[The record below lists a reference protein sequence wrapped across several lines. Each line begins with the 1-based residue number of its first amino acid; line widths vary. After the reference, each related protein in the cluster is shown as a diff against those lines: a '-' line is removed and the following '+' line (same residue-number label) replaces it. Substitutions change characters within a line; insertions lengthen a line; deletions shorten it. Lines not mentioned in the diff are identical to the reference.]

1 MGGGFIIAALK
12 PSILLRTKFLVPRP
26 RADFLPRPRLLDWLD
41 SNSDKRLTLL
51 SAPAGY
57 GKTTLLADFIH
68 ASSLPFGWFTL
79 DAQDSD
85 PTVFLTYLIES
96 LRSMKRAPETLTR
109 AIGQTAQS
117 LLDSAE
123 ATVSPQRVLTVLINE
138 LAEQT
143 ISPWLLVLEDYH
155 YVASPVVHQLVD
167 FLLENAPE
175 GLRVIISTRVDPP
188 LALARLRARGQLAEL
203 RSSSLRF
210 RDDEVT
216 KWMQADAPELSDEN
230 LNLLNEKTE
239 GWAAALQIIRSS
251 LNTGETQD
259 FNALLSGLSG
269 SQQFV
274 FDYLAEEV
282 FKRLPEDLQEF
293 LLRTSI
299 LQQMDSAA
307 CNAVADVNDAQ
318 SILEELEKQNLFL
331 SSLDSQKRWYRYH
344 YLFREFL
351 LSRVQ
356 RVEAESVIGL
366 ERSAGAH
373 YESQGELEVALNHY
387 LNAREYESSAR
398 VVSIFAA
405 DYVERGRVEAL
416 HRYLSALPARIMK
429 ANPELSLQH
438 GNAHWRL
445 GQTGA
450 AIAAYED
457 ARASFSSQNNSN
469 GVCRALTRLA
479 EVNRAQGNYRQAEA
493 LSNEALSFADL
504 DHAARAEALM
514 ALAKSVGFLTG
525 MDKGRE
531 LAEHAVNEARLAGDA
546 VSALAR
552 ANFLQSLGQICWWH
566 GDPQATVR
574 YCQEALQIAPDE
586 FSPIGAQAHISLA
599 TPYLYWHELDKAL
612 RDAERGLQIAQT
624 LHLKELLPSAYTALG
639 NILTRMGE
647 TARAEACLRQGM
659 EIGQQ
664 LGSASFEQLM
674 ATGFLAYNLCGQGRV
689 EEARQLAEGAL
700 WSHTGNPDTYE
711 AYVCRSVL
719 ADVALENGQREK
731 AEALFTELIE
741 AGERRQFRLPLAMV
755 YFGLAY
761 IHLETKRNESGL
773 KYARETLRL
782 IEASRTFQL
791 FLDQGARSLIVAQA
805 LIRAGEKSPFLERV
819 LENLPE
825 KPAATIS
832 IQDHVIQVQCFGN
845 FRVSVNGQEVSQE
858 RWVSAKARDLL
869 AYFVTM
875 RGEKI
880 PADKAFDAIW
890 GEKERTSRTAFHTAL
905 SRLRNALKSGEDN
918 PRLILVEVGEY
929 WLDSARFRIDVDEF
943 NSALAQARAATN
955 SATRAEWHERAV
967 SLYHGEYL
975 QNLYYEWVFPE
986 RRRLTQSYLGALQ
999 ELAAY
1004 CLTIQNPQQAV
1015 TYIEKAIPLDPLD
1028 EDLYCLGMRA
1038 YAESHRRANVSRLFS
1053 DLSLLLQK
1061 EMNTRPLPETAALYQ
1076 SLMSK

>member
-1 MGGGFIIAALK
+1 MVDGPFMK
-12 PSILLRTKFLVPRP
+12 PSILLRTKFLFPRP
-26 RADFLPRPRLLDWLD
+26 RPDSLPRPRLLDWLE

-57 GKTTLLADFIH
+57 GKTTLLADFIN
-68 ASSLPFGWFTL
+68 ASSLPFSWYQL

-109 AIGQTAQS
+109 AVGQTAQS
-117 LLDSAE
+117 LLDSAD
-123 ATVSPQRVLTVLINE
+123 ASISPQRVLTVLINE

-143 ISPWLLVLEDYH
+143 DSPWLIVFEDYH

-175 GLRVIISTRVDPP
+175 NLHMIISTRVDPP

-216 KWMQADAPELSDEN
+216 KWMQADAPELSHEN
-230 LNLLNEKTE
+230 LNLLSEKTE
-239 GWAAALQIIRSS
+239 GWVAALQIIRSS
-251 LNTGETQD
+251 LNGGETKD

-299 LQQMDSAA
+299 LQQMDAAA
-307 CNAVADVNDAQ
+307 CNAVADVNDSQ
-318 SILEELEKQNLFL
+318 SILEDLEKQNLFL

-351 LSRVQ
+351 LSRLQ
-356 RVEAESVIGL
+356 RVEAESTISL

-373 YESQGELEVALNHY
+373 YESQGELEAALNHY
-387 LNAREYESSAR
+387 LNAHEFESAAR
-398 VVSIFAA
+398 IVSIFAA
-405 DYVERGRVEAL
+405 DYVERGRVEVL
-416 HRYLSALPARIMK
+416 HRYLSALPADVMK
-429 ANPELSLQH
+429 ANPELLLQH

-450 AIAAYED
+450 AVAVYED
-457 ARASFSSQNNSN
+457 ARSSFSSQKNSN

-479 EVNRAQGNYRQAEA
+479 EVNRAQGHYRQAEL
-493 LSNEALSFADL
+493 LSTEALSFANL
-504 DHAARAEALM
+504 NHAARAEALM

-531 LAEHAVNEARLAGDA
+531 LAEQAVEEARLAGDEI
-546 VSALAR
+546 SALAR

-586 FSPIGAQAHISLA
+586 FSPIGAQIYISLA
-599 TPYLYWHELDKAL
+599 TPYVYWRELEKAL
-612 RDAERGLQIAQT
+612 HYSERGLQIAQT

-639 NILTRMGE
+639 NVLTRLGE

-664 LGSASFEQLM
+664 LGLASFEQLM
-674 ATGFLAYNLCGQGRV
+674 ATGFLAYNLCGQGRID
-689 EEARQLAEGAL
+689 EARQLAEGAL
-700 WSHTGNPDTYE
+700 WSYTGNPDTYE

-719 ADVALENGQREK
+719 ADVALENLQTDK
-731 AEALFTELIE
+731 AESLFTELIE
-741 AGERRQFRLPLAMV
+741 VGDRQFRIPLAMV

-761 IHLETKRNESGL
+761 IHLETKRPESGL
-773 KYARETLRL
+773 TYARKALHL
-782 IEASRTFQL
+782 IETSRVFQL
-791 FLDQGARSLIVAQA
+791 FVDQGARSHVVSEA
-805 LIRAGEKSPFLERV
+805 LINAGEKSPFLERV

-825 KPAATIS
+825 KKIQIS
-832 IQDHVIQVQCFGN
+832 IPDRHSIHVQCFGN
-845 FRVSVNGQEVSQE
+845 FRVLLNGEEVSQE

-905 SRLRNALKSGEDN
+905 SRLRNALKSGGES

-929 WLDSARFRIDVDEF
+929 WLDSVRFTIDVDEF
-943 NSALAQARAATN
+943 NSALAQARAASN
-955 SATRAEWHERAV
+955 ASARAEWYERAV
-967 SLYHGEYL
+967 ALYRGEYL

-986 RRRLTQSYLGALQ
+986 RRRLTLSYLGALQ
-999 ELAAY
+999 ELASHH
-1004 CLTIQNPQQAV
+1004 LTNQSPKQAV
-1015 TYIEKAIPLDPLD
+1015 EYIEKAIPLDKLN
-1028 EDLYCLGMRA
+1028 EDLYCLAMRA
-1038 YAESHRRANVSRLFS
+1038 YAEVGERGKVARVYAELQSK
-1053 DLSLLLQK
+1053 LLAELNTVPLQ
-1061 EMNTRPLPETAALYQ
+1061 ETMRLYQ
-1076 SLMSK
+1076 GLVNKG